1 MKPSYRVIIALAA
14 TLATG
19 AYAQSGQPASASA
32 VPSAPVPAGSL
43 KIAII
48 AFQPA
53 VAQTNEGQQAFKD
66 IQQKFAPKQ
75 AELKAQSQEIDTL
88 KKQLQAAGTTL
99 STDERAS
106 RLKTIDDKEKA
117 LQHTAQ
123 DAQTQFQQEMGE
135 VFQKIAQKFDAVL
148 QDYCKKNGYSMV
160 TDISSQQ
167 SNVVY
172 ASRSLDITPAVIA
185 AYNVQ
190 SGVAAPAKAAASA
203 PSAAT
208 PAHSAAGS
216 AH

>member
-1 MKPSYRVIIALAA
+1 MKPSLRITIALAA
-14 TLATG
+14 TLATS
-19 AYAQSGQPASASA
+19 AFAQSGPSASA
-32 VPSAPVPAGSL
+32 VPSAPLPAGSL

-53 VAQTNEGQQAFKD
+53 VAQTNEGQQAFAQ

-88 KKQLQAAGTTL
+88 KKQMQAAGTTL
-99 STDERAS
+99 SQDERAN

-117 LQHTAQ
+117 LQHSAQ
-123 DAQTQFQQEMGE
+123 EAQTAFQQEMGE
-135 VFQKIAQKFDAVL
+135 TFQKIAQKFDAVL
-148 QDYCKKNGYSMV
+148 QDYCKKNGYSIV

-185 AYNVQ
+185 AYNLQ
-190 SGVAAPAKAAASA
+190 SGVAAPAKSTTPAASTA
-203 PSAAT
+203 GK
-208 PAHSAAGS
+208 AH
-216 AH
+216 